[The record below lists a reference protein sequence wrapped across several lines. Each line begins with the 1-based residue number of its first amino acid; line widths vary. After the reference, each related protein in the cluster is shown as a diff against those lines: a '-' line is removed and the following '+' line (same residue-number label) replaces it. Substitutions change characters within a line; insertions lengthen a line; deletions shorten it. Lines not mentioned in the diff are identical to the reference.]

1 MDNQI
6 VTANDEVEVDLGEI
20 FSLLLSRIWLILLCG
35 ILAAAIA
42 VIGTMLFITPQYRS
56 TTKMYVLTKQD
67 NSTLTNSD
75 MQISTLLT
83 KDYAELIKS
92 RTVIEGVIARQ
103 QLDLTYEQLLQK
115 VSVDTTTD
123 TRIISINVMDED
135 PYTAAQ
141 IADAVRDLAADH
153 IQSVM
158 DTQAVNV
165 VDYANIPS
173 KKASPSLTR
182 NGMIGGILGV
192 LLMMVIV
199 IAVHLSNDTIVTQ
212 EDVER
217 YLGLSVLGSIPL
229 STTDKKPDRK
239 KKRKTERNQ
248 KK

>member
-6 VTANDEVEVDLGEI
+6 VTGNDEIEVDLGEI
-20 FSLLLSRIWLILLCG
+20 FSLLLSRIWLIILSG
-35 ILAAAIA
+35 ILFAAVA

-67 NSTLTNSD
+67 SSTLTNAD

-92 RTVIEGVIARQ
+92 RTVIEGVIARRK
-103 QLDLTYEQLLQK
+103 LDMTYEQLLNK

-123 TRIISINVMDED
+123 TRIISINVMDPD

-173 KKASPSLTR
+173 RKASPSLSR
-182 NGMIGGILGV
+182 NGMIGGMLGV
-192 LLMMVIV
+192 LLAVIV
-199 IAVHLSNDTIVTQ
+199 IIIIHLSNDTIVSE

-229 STTDKKPDRK
+229 LATDKKMKTK
-239 KKRKTERNQ
+239 KKRKTGRVL

>member
-173 KKASPSLTR
+173 RKASPSLTR